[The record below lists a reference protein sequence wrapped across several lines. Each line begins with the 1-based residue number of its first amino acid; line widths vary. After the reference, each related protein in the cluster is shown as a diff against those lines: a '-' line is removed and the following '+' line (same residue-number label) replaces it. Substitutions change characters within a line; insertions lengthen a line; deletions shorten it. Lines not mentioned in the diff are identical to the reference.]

1 MAQEFFNS
9 LIECIRREGE
19 ACPGQTI
26 DPGVLREFMAGS
38 VPKPVPASAAVPVA
52 RPALAPAPPASS
64 APSASP
70 QPARRPLEFPRPAP
84 QQLPAGGG
92 EPSVAPGQPRIAP
105 PPVSLQV
112 SSLDEL
118 RPVVLECRRC
128 ILADTRHKVVFGE
141 GDPHA
146 KLMFIGEGP
155 GYDEDMQ
162 GRPFVGK
169 AGQLLDKMIAAMQ
182 FRREEVYIANVVKCR
197 PPGNRQPTPD
207 EAAACIGYLKK
218 QIELIRPEVIV
229 LLGATAVNFLLG
241 KREGITRL
249 RGKWLGYD
257 GIPTMPTFHPAFL
270 LRQESAKRDAW
281 ADLQQVMKIFGKVHG
296 K

>member
-1 MAQEFFNS
+1 MAQEFFEN

-19 ACPGQTI
+19 AHRGQGF
-26 DPGVLREFMAGS
+26 DPEVLREFMTGAALPPPPPPR
-38 VPKPVPASAAVPVA
+38 VAAPRPAVP
-52 RPALAPAPPASS
+52 PSPP
-64 APSASP
+64 
-70 QPARRPLEFPRPAP
+70 REFPRPAP
-84 QQLPAGGG
+84 AAGSPA
-92 EPSVAPGQPRIAP
+92 APPPVRIAP
-105 PPVSLQV
+105 PPVSLEV
-112 SSLDEL
+112 ASLDEL

-128 ILADTRHKVVFGE
+128 PLAETRHKVVFGE

-169 AGQLLDKMIAAMQ
+169 AGQLLDKMIVAMQ

-197 PPGNRQPTPD
+197 PPGNRVPSPD
-207 EAAACIGYLKK
+207 EAAACIGYLKR
-218 QIELIRPEVIV
+218 QIELIHPEVIV

-257 GIPTMPTFHPAFL
+257 GIPVMPTFHPAFL

-281 ADLQQVMKIFGKVHG
+281 ADLQQVMKVFGKVYS
-296 K
+296 KPR

>member
-1 MAQEFFNS
+1 MAQEFFEN

-19 ACPGQTI
+19 THPGQAVN
-26 DPGVLREFMAGS
+26 PEVLREFMTGGA
-38 VPKPVPASAAVPVA
+38 PVSPPPPPPPRAAAPRFVAVP
-52 RPALAPAPPASS
+52 PP
-64 APSASP
+64 PP
-70 QPARRPLEFPRPAP
+70 PREFPRPAP
-84 QQLPAGGG
+84 AG
-92 EPSVAPGQPRIAP
+92 APTSRIAP
-105 PPVSLQV
+105 PPPPLEVA
-112 SSLDEL
+112 SLDEL
-118 RPVVLECRRC
+118 RPIVLECRRC
-128 ILADTRHKVVFGE
+128 PLAETRHSVVFGE

-162 GRPFVGK
+162 GRPFIGK

-182 FRREEVYIANVVKCR
+182 FQREEVYIANVVKCR
-197 PPGNRQPTPD
+197 PPGNRVPSPD
-207 EAAACIGYLKK
+207 EAAACIGYLKR

-257 GIPTMPTFHPAFL
+257 GIAVMPTFHPAFL
-270 LRQESAKRDAW
+270 LREASAKREAW
-281 ADLQQVMKIFGKVHG
+281 ADLQQVMKVFGKVHS
-296 K
+296 KP

>member
-1 MAQEFFNS
+1 MAQEFFEH

-19 ACPGQTI
+19 RHPGQAV
-26 DPGVLREFMAGS
+26 DPEVMRALMTDSAPPPPRAAAPRPVLR
-38 VPKPVPASAAVPVA
+38 AVP
-52 RPALAPAPPASS
+52 PP
-64 APSASP
+64 PP
-70 QPARRPLEFPRPAP
+70 PREFPRPAP
-84 QQLPAGGG
+84 SAGT
-92 EPSVAPGQPRIAP
+92 PVSRVAP
-105 PPVSLQV
+105 PPAPLGVA
-112 SSLDEL
+112 SLDEL
-118 RPVVLECRRC
+118 RPIVLECRRC
-128 ILADTRHKVVFGE
+128 PLAETRNNVVFGE

-182 FRREEVYIANVVKCR
+182 FQREEVYIANVVKCR
-197 PPGNRQPTPD
+197 PPGNRVPSPD
-207 EAAACIGYLKK
+207 EATACIGYLKR

-249 RGKWLGYD
+249 RGKWLGYE
-257 GIPTMPTFHPAFL
+257 GIPVMPTFHPAFL
-270 LRQESAKRDAW
+270 LRQDSAKRDAW
-281 ADLQQVMKIFGKVHG
+281 ADLQQVMKVFGKVHR
-296 K
+296 KP

>member
-1 MAQEFFNS
+1 MAQEFFAS
-9 LIECIRREGE
+9 LIECIQREGE
-19 ACPGQTI
+19 THPGQVV
-26 DPGVLREFMAGS
+26 DPEVMREFMTDS
-38 VPKPVPASAAVPVA
+38 TP
-52 RPALAPAPPASS
+52 
-64 APSASP
+64 SP
-70 QPARRPLEFPRPAP
+70 QPPPRAAAPRPVLHAVPPPPPPRPREFPRPAP
-84 QQLPAGGG
+84 SAAA
-92 EPSVAPGQPRIAP
+92 APPEAPNSRIAP
-105 PPVSLQV
+105 PPASLNV
-112 SSLDEL
+112 ASLDEL
-118 RPVVLECRRC
+118 RPIVLECRRC
-128 ILADTRHKVVFGE
+128 PLAETRNHVVFGE

-169 AGQLLDKMIAAMQ
+169 AGQLLNKMIVAMQ
-182 FRREEVYIANVVKCR
+182 FQREEVYIANVVKCR
-197 PPGNRQPTPD
+197 PPGNRVPSPD
-207 EAAACIGYLKK
+207 EAAACIGYLKR

-257 GIPTMPTFHPAFL
+257 GIPVMPTFHPAFL

-281 ADLQQVMKIFGKVHG
+281 ADLQQVMKVFGKVHR
-296 K
+296 KP